1 MVKQPG
7 KIANKAKRAEVY
19 QKYKAQKKQAKKK
32 AKGER
37 KKELEALGDA
47 APPKQVPRTIEN
59 TRASDE
65 TMVFEC
71 YMSSIYIRYI
81 FAIDLTRC
89 YDRL

>member
-19 QKYKAQKKQAKKK
+19 QKYKAQKKQAKRK
-32 AKGER
+32 AKLER
-37 KKELEALGDA
+37 EKDLEALGEA

-59 TRASDE
+59 TRVLDE
-65 TMVFEC
+65 TMVLQIAFTLLC
-71 YMSSIYIRYI
+71 YMIVTI
-81 FAIDLTRC
+81 C